1 MSTLSNLLLS
11 AGSQKHLRPF
21 DPRRDLGPVADLV
34 EQCFADTL
42 DPDGERYL
50 QHMRAAAKNPG
61 FLRWASVAA
70 EFSSVPMNGYVW
82 EEDGKIV
89 GNVSLIPFIMRNNR
103 YYLIANVAVNPDY
116 RRRGIARK
124 LTLQAVDH
132 ARRRSAPRAWLHV
145 RENNEAAIHLYR
157 SLGFQEQARR
167 TTWYTQREIPSGTQP
182 NGVRVIPR
190 QANHWGAQNKWLARN
205 YPSEVTWHLPF
216 SKSLLRPGLFGFL
229 YRALSG
235 SYTRQWSVLSGNRLL
250 GVLAW
255 QPSGNFADTL
265 WLSTSVEDEEMAAYA
280 LLLHARQHLSPR
292 RPLSLD
298 YPAHQAEESLLSAGF
313 YIHQTLIWMSADVSM
328 IDRKHVD

>member
-1 MSTLSNLLLS
+1 MATLSNLLLS
-11 AGSQKHLRPF
+11 TASQKHLRPF

-50 QHMRAAAKNPG
+50 QHMRLAAKNPS

-89 GNVSLIPFIMRNNR
+89 GNVSLIPFIMHANR
-103 YYLIANVAVNPDY
+103 YYLIANVAVHPDY
-116 RRRGIARK
+116 RRHGIARK

-132 ARRRSAPRAWLHV
+132 ARRRGAPRAWLHV
-145 RENNEAAIHLYR
+145 RENNEAAIQLYQ

-167 TTWYTQREIPSGTQP
+167 TTWYTQRDIPTATPP
-182 NGVRVIPR
+182 NGVRVVLR
-190 QANHWGAQNKWLARN
+190 QGNHWSAQNKWLARD

-216 SKSLLRPGLFGFL
+216 SKNTLRPGLLGIL

-235 SYTRQWSVLSGNRLL
+235 SYARQWSVLSGNRLL

-265 WLSTSVEDEEMAAYA
+265 WLSTSREDEETAAYA
-280 LLLHARQHLSPR
+280 LLLYARQHLSPR

-298 YPAHQAEESLLSAGF
+298 YPAHRVDESMQSAGF
-313 YIHQTLIWMSADVSM
+313 YIHQTLIWMSTDISQADG
-328 IDRKHVD
+328 KH

>member
-1 MSTLSNLLLS
+1 MATLSNLLLS
-11 AGSQKHLRPF
+11 TASQKHLRPF

-50 QHMRAAAKNPG
+50 QHMRLAAKNPS

-89 GNVSLIPFIMRNNR
+89 GNVSLIPFIMHANR
-103 YYLIANVAVNPDY
+103 YYLIANVAVHPDY
-116 RRRGIARK
+116 RRHGIARK

-132 ARRRSAPRAWLHV
+132 ARRRGAPRAWLHV
-145 RENNEAAIHLYR
+145 RENNEAAIQLYR

-167 TTWYTQREIPSGTQP
+167 TTWYTQRDIPTATPP
-182 NGVRVIPR
+182 NGVRIVLR
-190 QANHWGAQNKWLARN
+190 QGNHWSAQNKWLARD

-216 SKSLLRPGLFGFL
+216 SKNTLRPGLLGIL

-235 SYTRQWSVLSGNRLL
+235 SYARQWSVLSGNRLL

-265 WLSTSVEDEEMAAYA
+265 WLSTSREDEETAAYA
-280 LLLHARQHLSPR
+280 LLLYARQHLSPR

-298 YPAHQAEESLLSAGF
+298 YPAHRVDESMQSAGF
-313 YIHQTLIWMSADVSM
+313 YIHQTLIWMSTDISQADG
-328 IDRKHVD
+328 KH